1 MFVQILHKIKALR
14 CKQHFTMND
23 LERHFDFIFNSKVI
37 RRTFANGNQT
47 RLIKLVSVELSM
59 LKFASPLP
67 YMKHSGF
74 YLTALARISERTGN
88 VWSIYMRNK
97 GKSLNE
103 CGLAGKSHLYQW
115 NIFVFIVNLED
126 NHMILSS
133 RAGFFYA
140 EMFAEFFQNLKLV

>member
-1 MFVQILHKIKALR
+1 
-14 CKQHFTMND
+14 
-23 LERHFDFIFNSKVI
+23 
-37 RRTFANGNQT
+37 
-47 RLIKLVSVELSM
+47 M

-115 NIFVFIVNLED
+115 DIFVFIVNFQLTNLQTITRYSEMSVIAF
-126 NHMILSS
+126 HWLSVIMSSKHEITQILNIYLI
-133 RAGFFYA
+133 F
-140 EMFAEFFQNLKLV
+140 